1 MKLFLVLEWLL
12 VPFVEHPG
20 MTAAQKLYNKAHKSA
35 RAVIERIIG
44 ILKRRWACLNGL
56 RFKPGKCCEVIVVCC
71 MLHNFCRNV
80 FLNDDEEEA
89 TGDSSNADEVYQDDI
104 NETEDGRQ
112 KRDEFVRSFF
122 T

>member
-1 MKLFLVLEWLL
+1 
-12 VPFVEHPG
+12 

-35 RAVIERIIG
+35 HAVIERIIG
-44 ILKRRWACLNGL
+44 ILKRRWAYLNGL

-71 MLHNFCRNV
+71 MRHNFCRNV

-104 NETEDGRQ
+104 NETEEGGQ